1 MPSRVIVAVLICFVS
16 VSTAEQSNKDDMGR
30 DLRNMFLITPANS
43 SHPKLTSFVADRYP
57 NLGNGAGFKPPA
69 FECLDGE
76 FVE

>member
-1 MPSRVIVAVLICFVS
+1 MPSRVIVAVLICVVS

-43 SHPKLTSFVADRYP
+43 SHPELTSFVADRYP
-57 NLGNGAGFKPPA
+57 NLGNGAGPKPPA
-69 FECLDGE
+69 FECLDCD